1 MFMYNEWL
9 LAMKESGNSSVK
21 FLQDTTLSC
30 IPSSTIHEYKCSAQI
45 MLLSCNTVLQKSS
58 CTSMLIILT
67 FWHTDIVQ
75 SIPNQL

>member
-1 MFMYNEWL
+1 MFMFYEWL

-45 MLLSCNTVLQKSS
+45 MLHVLSCAAKELMYKYAYNTYFLAY
-58 CTSMLIILT
+58 
-67 FWHTDIVQ
+67 
-75 SIPNQL
+75 